1 MTSIKKLRVIEYI
14 DMNIELKLV
23 FMINNASI
31 SETS

>member
-23 FMINNASI
+23 FMINNANI